1 MKGTARAR
9 CSFLNFTLKI
19 FKLHKLIFE
28 KIFINIGLDKKQ

>member
-1 MKGTARAR
+1 
-9 CSFLNFTLKI
+9 LKI